1 MKAAVSWQILV
12 GMAALP
18 GRASLLLSKSRSLF
32 FPFPVP
38 LVHQGLPISLSG
50 SATGATPAG
59 ETGRTTPVLKMLT
72 VWLGETDGH
81 IGSHH
86 TETVDVTL
94 LQGAA
99 WGDSSLGWR
108 QGWFLA
114 GSNAWLWSCE
124 PGEGM
129 GELPWLNKCSAGHCE
144 KPSPVV

>member
-32 FPFPVP
+32 FPFPVH
-38 LVHQGLPISLSG
+38 LVHQGLLISLSG

-86 TETVDVTL
+86 TETVDVRHCYKGQPGGT
-94 LQGAA
+94 AH
-99 WGDSSLGWR
+99 
-108 QGWFLA
+108 LA
-114 GSNAWLWSCE
+114 GGRDGFWQAVMLGCGVVSQGRAWESCL
-124 PGEGM
+124 G
-129 GELPWLNKCSAGHCE
+129 
-144 KPSPVV
+144 